1 MRMAKLWYLQVEE
14 GIEGIP
20 ACLCHGHSCGMLLWM
35 PVLYKHNSLPIIG
48 PVIYEQNTSSKS
60 IHVKTLL
67 YFNISAL
74 TKAALYAADC
84 QIQFFNH
91 MPDMCQDKSWVNVPP
106 GDDVCLEAWRQ
117 GSRDPLVK

>member
-1 MRMAKLWYLQVEE
+1 
-14 GIEGIP
+14 
-20 ACLCHGHSCGMLLWM
+20 M

-74 TKAALYAADC
+74 TKGALYAADC
-84 QIQFFNH
+84 QFFNH
-91 MPDMCQDKSWVNVPP
+91 MPDMCQKTKV
-106 GDDVCLEAWRQ
+106 G
-117 GSRDPLVK
+117 